1 MTIAKLAK
9 GTVLAA
15 VLASGVM
22 LAQGMAGAQQTPA
35 SGPPSV
41 GAMAPGEMP
50 TPYLAAGQ
58 LPDSTVL
65 VPPPPA
71 AGSAAM
77 QRDEAGATS
86 AIAQRGSPRWTL
98 AIGDAQLSPEAVGAD
113 FSCAAGIAIGPKTTS
128 VLAKLLQR
136 ATADF
141 AMSARPAKKLY
152 QRPRPFMQNNQPICT
167 PDAAEGLRKDGSY
180 PSGHS
185 TIGFGTAL
193 VLAEVVPARA
203 TQLIARGRAFGDSR
217 RICNVHWTSDI
228 EEGRLMASAVFA
240 RLNADP
246 AFQADLTAARAEV
259 AQVGAGAGKDCS
271 AEAAALATT
280 R

>member
-1 MTIAKLAK
+1 MTITKLVK
-9 GTVLAA
+9 GTALAA
-15 VLASGVM
+15 ALASGAM
-22 LAQGMAGAQQTPA
+22 LAQDMAGAQQTPA
-35 SGPPSV
+35 SASTSM
-41 GAMAPGEMP
+41 GAMAPGAMP
-50 TPYLAAGQ
+50 APYLAADQ

-77 QRDEAGATS
+77 QRDEAGAKS
-86 AIAQRGSPRWTL
+86 AVAQRGSPRWTL
-98 AIGDAQLSPEAVGAD
+98 AIADAQLSPQALGAD
-113 FSCAAGIAIGPKTTS
+113 FSCAAAIAIGPQTTP
-128 VLAKLLQR
+128 VLTKLLQR

-141 AMSARPAKKLY
+141 AISARPAKKLY
-152 QRPRPFMQNNQPICT
+152 HRARPFTQNDQPICT

-193 VLAEVVPARA
+193 VLAEVIPSRA
-203 TQLIARGRAFGDSR
+203 TALIARGRAFGDSR

-228 EEGRLMASAVFA
+228 EEGRFMASAVFA

-246 AFQADLTAARAEV
+246 AFQADLAAARAEV
-259 AQVGAGAGKDCS
+259 VRMQPGAGKDCA
-271 AEAAALATT
+271 AESMALAAT